1 MEKNSPLHY
10 RETLLVIVLGFSVLY
25 VILDRDWLLY
35 TALILGI
42 TGMVSMAWNRLIH
55 RAWFFLGEKLGFVV
69 SRLVLG
75 ALFFAILLPV
85 SLMAR
90 LFRKDVMQVRSRGG
104 STWKKRD
111 HLYTGDDMTDM
122 W

>member
-55 RAWFFLGEKLGFVV
+55 RGWFFLGEKLGFVV